1 MINKSASIFRTLLRG
16 LTPALLATFRDG
28 YRWPDA
34 KADIIAALSVAAIAL
49 PFAIAVGIASVP
61 EKVASAEA
69 LVPPVMGMVTAILGG
84 LLVSLLGGSKF
95 QIGGPSGVSIA
106 ILYLIA
112 AEHGYVGLA
121 LATLMAGVIIII
133 MGVTGLGAI
142 VKFIPFPVT
151 AGFTTGSALIIATAQ
166 VRDFLGLQLV
176 STPAAWLD
184 KVRALAVHWH
194 TWDFR
199 TLMVGGATLSVL
211 LLLRRL
217 LPRWPAYALGVVF
230 AGAMTWLLGWGVL
243 QQGSVATIASRF
255 GVVSAQFAFSSFP
268 PITLELVRDLVLP
281 ATTIAI
287 LLSIET
293 LLSAVVA
300 DGMTGERH
308 NSNEELVGL
317 GVANI
322 ATGLLGGLP
331 TTGGAARTTANV
343 KAGARTP
350 VSGVLH
356 AVIMFII
363 VVAGSRLLGY
373 VPLTALAAVLFVVAW
388 NMSDMARF
396 RALLRTPAS
405 DVAVLLTTFG
415 LTLFFGLAVAVAV
428 GMVLASMLFIQRMS
442 ELSQV
447 SAITME
453 MAAPQAGDAESVL
466 ERKDASRVQV
476 LDIPRGVEVFEIN
489 GPFFFAVA
497 DRLKDTLRRQGKLP
511 RVFILRMRRVPHID
525 ATGLQALQ
533 EFHDKCRRNGTVLL
547 LGGVHA
553 QPLFEMVRVGLDQKI
568 GLENTFETLEE
579 AIVRARQIVES

>member
-1 MINKSASIFRTLLRG
+1 MIEKSTTILRTLVRG
-16 LTPALLATFRDG
+16 LTPALVGTLREGYTWSLAR
-28 YRWPDA
+28 
-34 KADIIAALSVAAIAL
+34 ADFVAALSVAAIAL

-61 EKVASAEA
+61 EDVASAER
-69 LVPPVMGMVTAILGG
+69 LVPPVMGLVTAIIGG

-121 LATLMAGVIIII
+121 MATLMAGVIIIV

-166 VRDFLGLQLV
+166 VRDFFGLQLTR
-176 STPAAWLD
+176 TPAAWID
-184 KVRALAVHWH
+184 KVRALAANWQ
-194 TWDFR
+194 TWDGR
-199 TLMVGGATLSVL
+199 TLAVGASTLAVL
-211 LLLRRL
+211 LLLRRFV
-217 LPRWPAYALGVVF
+217 PRWPAYAIGVIF
-230 AGAMTWLLGWGVL
+230 AAALTWVLGWGAGA
-243 QQGSVATIASRF
+243 GSVATIASKF
-255 GVVSAQFAFSSFP
+255 GSVMGDFHLNRFP
-268 PITLELVRDLVLP
+268 PITLELVKELVLP

-287 LLSIET
+287 LVSIET

-300 DGMTGERH
+300 DGMTGDRH
-308 NSNEELVGL
+308 NSSEELVGL

-350 VSGVLH
+350 IAGVLH
-356 AVIMFII
+356 AAMMFG
-363 VVAGSRLLGY
+363 VVMLGEKLMGF
-373 VPLTALAAVLFVVAW
+373 VPLAALAAVLFVVAW
-388 NMSDMARF
+388 NMSDMPRF
-396 RALLRTPAS
+396 RALLRTPSS

-415 LTLFFGLAVAVAV
+415 LTMLFGLVVAV
-428 GMVLASMLFIQRMS
+428 GVGMILASMLFIKRMS

-447 SAITME
+447 SAITMDI
-453 MAAPQAGDAESVL
+453 AGPQAGDAESVL
-466 ERKDASRVQV
+466 ERKDATRVQGLV
-476 LDIPRGVEVFEIN
+476 IPSGVEVFEIN

-511 RVFILRMRRVPHID
+511 KVFILRMRRVPHID
-525 ATGLQALQ
+525 ATGLQALD
-533 EFHDKCRRNGTVLL
+533 EFHGKCLRNGTVLL

-553 QPLFEMVRVGLDQKI
+553 QPMFEMVRVGLDAKI
-568 GLENTFETLEE
+568 GLENIFETLEE
-579 AIVRARQIVES
+579 AVARAKVIVKA